1 MRLVNANG
9 KRLLLTDSGEVHA
22 PGTLFLNSR
31 YDNPN
36 THSTVALGLRL
47 LEVFLR
53 SFDISL
59 PRRALDGQ
67 CLHTLEVGWLGNLSY
82 RPVEELESMNTRML
96 VRLAKSQNV
105 AHRDRPG
112 AVAASTAS
120 ARLVQ
125 IGEFLTW
132 YFENILT
139 PRITSPQARTD
150 LYERYAATVR
160 ELKKKIRGGNSK
172 HPTQVRSLP
181 TEVFVQLI
189 REVWCRPETIFCSE
203 SGATSPTVMRDRA
216 MFLLACEGMRP
227 GAIGNLA
234 LQDFTGFQM
243 RIVDNAGKRGKGL
256 SEGTPVQKGAR
267 SNMQAYSSEHNIT
280 LWPWTTAAIHEY
292 IQGERAELLNRR
304 LHNPSKGFLFL
315 ENQYGGPISNRR
327 TISLIFERAERRLLE
342 LGFLSRPS
350 GDRYIKT
357 EDYKLTAYNLRHSA
371 ATLYISIKG
380 DSEQTRS
387 EMKERFGWS
396 ANSKMP
402 EHYARRAK
410 MDAASLDLADLWES
424 IKADRLKMREEI
436 ECA

>member
-36 THSTVALGLRL
+36 TLGTVALGMRL
-47 LEVFLR
+47 LDVFLR

-67 CLHTLEVGWLGNLSY
+67 CLHTLEVGWLGNLAY
-82 RPVEELESMNTRML
+82 RPVEELESMNTRLL

-125 IGEFLTW
+125 ISEFLTW
-132 YFENILT
+132 YFESILNQ
-139 PRITSPQARTD
+139 RIRSSQARTE
-150 LYERYAATVR
+150 LSERYAITVR
-160 ELKKKIRGGNSK
+160 ELKGKIRGGNTK

-181 TEVFVQLI
+181 TDIFVQLM
-189 REVWCRPETIFCSE
+189 REVWCKPETIFCSE

-234 LQDFTGFQM
+234 LQDFTGSQM
-243 RIVDNAGKRGKGL
+243 RIVDNAGKRGEGL
-256 SEGTPVQKGAR
+256 SEGTPVQKGSR
-267 SNMQAYSSEHNIT
+267 SNMQAYSSELNIT
-280 LWPWTTAAIHEY
+280 LWPWTIRAIHEY

-304 LHNPSKGFLFL
+304 LYNLSKGFLFL
-315 ENQYGGPISNRR
+315 ENQHGGPIGNRR
-327 TISLIFERAERRLLE
+327 TISLIFERAERQLLE
-342 LGFLSRPS
+342 LGLLSRSS
-350 GDRYIKT
+350 GDRYVKT
-357 EDYKLTAYNLRHSA
+357 ENYKLTSYTLRHSA
-371 ATLYISIKG
+371 ATLYASIKG
-380 DSEQTRS
+380 DSDQTKS
-387 EMKERFGWS
+387 EMKDRFGWT
-396 ANSKMP
+396 ANSHMP
-402 EHYARRAK
+402 DLYARRAS

-424 IKADRLKMREEI
+424 MKADREKKKENME
-436 ECA
+436 